1 MLASRERILG
11 AVLKFEPFL
20 LEEET
25 LLGSCGTGRGFVC
38 ATDLRLL
45 SVQRTWSGRRIRD
58 LSYREVS
65 SVSVVDRLAWGFTM
79 LGAVL
84 IAVGAAL
91 PMVAPRLLAYLE
103 SGRPLRFTSLA
114 EQGLTVLA
122 VALAIAG
129 VLSIGLTVLRRR
141 TYIELDGPH
150 MLRSRRTRVGW
161 RFAMPTA
168 SDARVFAGLV
178 RKQIAGNSGQTGRKV
193 LRSDAY

>member
-1 MLASRERILG
+1 
-11 AVLKFEPFL
+11 VLKFEPFL

-45 SVQRTWSGRRIRD
+45 SVERTWVGRKIRD

-65 SVSVVDRLAWGFTM
+65 SVAVVDRLAWRFALLAPPLLAAG
-79 LGAVL
+79 V
-84 IAVGAAL
+84 AL
-91 PMVAPRLLAYLE
+91 PAGAPRLLAWLDPT
-103 SGRPLRFTSLA
+103 RPLRFTLLA
-114 EQGLTVLA
+114 EQGLALFAYALLVAGLLSLA
-122 VALAIAG
+122 LVF
-129 VLSIGLTVLRRR
+129 LRRR
-141 TYIELDGPH
+141 TFVELDGPH
-150 MLRSRRTRVGW
+150 MLRGWRARAGW

-178 RKQIAGNSGQTGRKV
+178 RKQIAGQSGATGRKV